1 MNLKKIINK
10 IFLSLLIIII
20 MSKSNPLIIK
30 DIVGGFKEPTKYFS
44 YTIYKNFEYLSNA
57 PIMHHNLEEIDKLLK
72 SENMYCFLVYDT
84 KNIIIGYLIGEII
97 KLSDNRMVFFI
108 NYLYVFSKYRKM
120 GIGSKL
126 INLVK
131 SKIEKWKINGIMT
144 LCDTSIDAIV
154 DFYAKKNFIIDPVYK
169 RNDRYE
175 ILSWFK
181 NKK

>member
-1 MNLKKIINK
+1 
-10 IFLSLLIIII
+10 
-20 MSKSNPLIIK
+20 
-30 DIVGGFKEPTKYFS
+30 
-44 YTIYKNFEYLSNA
+44 
-57 PIMHHNLEEIDKLLK
+57 
-72 SENMYCFLVYDT
+72 
-84 KNIIIGYLIGEII
+84 
-97 KLSDNRMVFFI
+97 
-108 NYLYVFSKYRKM
+108 M